1 VATETCTTF
10 PTQYTS
16 FLDVT
21 NGDCCPRLLA
31 NSRQFS
37 DFAGSP
43 LSHAEFS
50 LRLWSGIAT
59 SAMVQP
65 RGPRIADR
73 RDSNTTPDFE
83 EKI

>member
-1 VATETCTTF
+1 MVIAV
-10 PTQYTS
+10 PA
-16 FLDVT
+16 
-21 NGDCCPRLLA
+21 LLV

-50 LRLWSGIAT
+50 LRLWRGIAT